1 LVARP
6 RPLEVL
12 DFEVLR
18 FAWARLPVRLLA
30 ADFRVDLRVEAA
42 EELVLLLLGSFAFP
56 LLVVFP
62 RLVVVRVSR
71 ETLGANWNACI
82 LRPVIWP
89 NATWRTGHGGKGNS
103 TPR

>member
-1 LVARP
+1 
-6 RPLEVL
+6 LEVL

-42 EELVLLLLGSFAFP
+42 EELVLLLLGPFAFP

-62 RLVVVRVSR
+62 RLVVVRR
-71 ETLGANWNACI
+71 
-82 LRPVIWP
+82 RPAAAFFIVEVFAASP
-89 NATWRTGHGGKGNS
+89 MCQ
-103 TPR
+103 